1 MSQGFDAL
9 FTVYLADLTRRRCA
23 ASTIENARQVL
34 PRFFDHLREEGIH
47 DPRRVREDHVV
58 GFGRLLSSLKSK
70 AGEPLA
76 PGTRAHYLA
85 VVKAFFRFLER
96 QGVLLYNPAA
106 HVPLPSRRRLPRALS
121 ETAVR
126 RLVAVPDHESVKGR
140 RDRAILEL
148 LYGTGLRMS
157 ECVRLDLTDVD
168 LSTGTIFVRDG
179 KGRKDRVVPLAGQ
192 ARDAI
197 GLYLSRS
204 RPELARWSD
213 EAALFLARTGARL
226 SAMSLRVLV
235 REYGRRARVKASCH
249 VLRHSYA
256 THLLAGGASIREIQ
270 KLLGHRHLTTTALY
284 TRVDTRALATML
296 RRSHP
301 REKWSPLRRRTK

>member
-9 FTVYLADLTRRRCA
+9 FAAYLADLTRRRCA
-23 ASTIENARQVL
+23 PSTIENARQVL
-34 PRFFDHLREEGIH
+34 PRFFDHLREEGVH
-47 DPRRVREDHVV
+47 DPRRVREDDIV

-70 AGEPLA
+70 AGEALA

-106 HVPLPSRRRLPRALS
+106 QVPLPSRRRLPRALS
-121 ETAVR
+121 EAAAR
-126 RLVAVPDHESVKGR
+126 RLVAIPDRESVKGR

-168 LSTGTIFVRDG
+168 LSTGTLFVRDG

-213 EAALFLARTGARL
+213 EAALFLARTGGRL

-296 RRSHP
+296 RLSHP
-301 REKWSPLRRRTK
+301 RENWSPLRRGTK